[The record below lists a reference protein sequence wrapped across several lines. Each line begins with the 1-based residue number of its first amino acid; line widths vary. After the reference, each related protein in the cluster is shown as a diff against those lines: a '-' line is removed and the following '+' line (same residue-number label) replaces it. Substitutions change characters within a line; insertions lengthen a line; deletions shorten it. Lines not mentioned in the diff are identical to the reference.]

1 MDLEKNRKKI
11 PLIIIVILAI
21 GAAILLVTQ
30 MEIDTEPE
38 PEPKTY
44 HELEVQIEDQT
55 RGTVE
60 ITPEKE
66 EYEKGEEVTLTATPD
81 QGWEF
86 ARWSGDHQG
95 ENPEIT
101 IKIDENKQINAHFKE
116 EDEEI
121 ERAKFKPEI
130 ISPREIDPMPLERE
144 VQVLYS
150 VTNEG
155 ETTDTQTVE
164 LRVNGETIDSR
175 EHTLQPGET
184 QQNTFTWTPQQEEEK
199 TITLE
204 TLNIIESQQI
214 TIKEYPDPETPGE
227 VVEAYVWFLDH
238 ALLEEME
245 KLSTGE
251 RKQYFEQLTEED
263 REGIKYSSRNS
274 NNTVEVIE
282 EKIDEDTATVEAEVT
297 WEASREHEDYEET
310 SNRTYHL
317 QQEQQ
322 QWKIA
327 EIE

>member
-1 MDLEKNRKKI
+1 MKIEITKKTLGVI
-11 PLIIIVILAI
+11 IAIIVVIVGI
-21 GAAILLVTQ
+21 AAASMLLTTE
-30 MEIDTEPE
+30 EIEDDPTVE
-38 PEPKTY
+38 
-44 HELEVQIEDQT
+44 HELTINTEGEGET
-55 RGTVE
+55 LPETGTHTYTHGTE
-60 ITPEKE
+60 IP
-66 EYEKGEEVTLTATPD
+66 VTATPEEDWIFQEWTGD
-81 QGWEF
+81 QE
-86 ARWSGDHQG
+86 STEEEIQITMDSDK
-95 ENPEIT
+95 EIT
-101 IKIDENKQINAHFKE
+101 AHFKE

-150 VTNEG
+150 VTNTDEIQ
-155 ETTDTQTVE
+155 DTQTVE
-164 LRVNGETIDSR
+164 FKVNEETIDSR